1 MTLAGFEPTASYV
14 YDQWCLRP
22 LGYMHLDTQHVKV
35 VYTKS
40 CKQLKY
46 ILIVAQSIMMLKLR
60 EYLCI

>member
-1 MTLAGFEPTASYV
+1 MTLAGFEPTASYI

-22 LGYMHLDTQHVKV
+22 LSYMHLDTQNVKA

-46 ILIVAQSIMMLKLR
+46 ILIVAQSLMMLKLR
-60 EYLCI
+60 KYLYK